1 MVEDA
6 GPSQQYMNQ
15 EGKYVHRLASKISD
29 DGARTEP
36 PSVGQLDAL
45 YLSDDEG
52 AEHIDD
58 EHDDEQAEL
67 VLSFAHNGYEDNL
80 VKERTEWQAMLS
92 NVLTGEIF
100 RSEKS
105 RLQVQGAETKPMLL
119 LWNEL
124 KAKVACRSLNEQRRV
139 LAVGRGFTHEVLDK
153 IANFKPL
160 PPPVTIPQAYAEIG
174 GLLTLL
180 DRCESL
186 WPNMKAMRD
195 YFPMYGSEEL
205 QKRGDAITAWHTVVE
220 SVYQE
225 YDLLK
230 NWTGNEE
237 ADPTKPQAKPD
248 GIMIQQEEFILPQE
262 LPNKPDGA
270 QNSGNS
276 DVAQHQIVSQVQ
288 PSLVDTLL
296 KQEGALQS
304 IFENHIER
312 YLFPLVSRAQD
323 VMREYDSEFSRLG
336 LPDINEV
343 LGPLVA
349 FPIQLIQH
357 SMEERLN
364 GRAKMYSPNAVMIDE
379 AVAKFEAYLNLGVKL
394 AKHCIRLGESIQQ
407 TPLNATM
414 LRSIRFYLDL
424 LSNKF
429 LDGGSSSMSFFR
441 SFKNIEQLD
450 GHFSFLQVT
459 CQLIEGGDISVAEQF
474 CSLHLRILS
483 RLLAYW
489 EHQMQGPRSHRSMDI
504 NRWYADTCE
513 NIRGIHRKLMR
524 FYKTLCNTYENASEF
539 VLRPSRPQ
547 RMERSSSNAN
557 DSNTTILS
565 DGMSSPNN
573 GSNSSASSS
582 TNNLVP
588 GATMQDLVN
597 CLRDHGYALVL
608 PGDDSVWS
616 GTYAFANRAL
626 REQPLVVKALLQGH
640 SRPPLEH
647 HEPGAVVLV
656 TVNEALNWTGP
667 VQQLASGAP
676 LLHMQSQVRLVAQG
690 GYHELQYVQM
700 QQPKLFEEI
709 LQRTVARKSQL
720 ARVEMEL
727 HRMRS
732 VWLRLMLTVL
742 HSAIKFRR
750 DIRKNRLDC
759 METVQV
765 MMAFAHDFGE
775 RSLRLVPEVNRD
787 RVVLKM
793 FDFCLEWL
801 DFVVDDCPPGDGKKF
816 KWTVTAL
823 EFAMKMT
830 KGVNVLALPEDQF
843 SRLRSKVADCM
854 AILIAHYDIMG
865 ARSKA
870 ANLTNHYNR
879 VRLLQQAQT
888 RSATMTTV
896 PTPPNSGVPASS
908 NTYGAGDET
917 DIIESQIAN
926 DSLSTITE
934 SPSSTPQD
942 LVSHQ
947 NSYNSQNNHQSGKQ
961 SSHSGANNSKGI
973 GSTPVSPANSIGAI
987 TTGNCPSSSAVAA
1000 LKDDDEVIAAHRV
1013 TALEKFEQLDARMS
1027 SPATHGK
1034 ILDHHNTEFEFLS
1047 FASSPFTAAAM
1058 RWQRAEPIGVG
1069 SFGSV
1074 FKANSLDDFQVMAV
1088 KEVRISLNQ
1097 SIKKVLK
1104 DIKDEMNVLEM
1115 VSHPNIVQYYGVE
1128 VHRERVYFF
1137 MEYCAGGSLA
1147 EILEDG
1153 PINYEDIVQ
1162 FYSLQILEGLAYLHA
1177 SGIVHRDIKPA
1188 NILMKNNFIK
1198 IVDFGTAKIIE
1209 KNGSIATQ
1217 TMSDRTIGTPM
1228 YMSPEVVTS
1237 GPSASLPS
1245 TDIWSFGCVLMQMLS
1260 GQLPWRVPDNNIFML
1275 MYSIGHYQPYI
1286 PPVDTINPEWHRILT
1301 SCLQKDPSKRPSA
1314 MELLRDDW
1322 INTARGYLNKFMEM
1336 GEEFNDSQE
1345 FEYNDSE
1352 TPSSVSTLNTGINN
1366 SQQTMFN
1373 TQELMQQQQYQE
1385 QELQRQQDN
1394 IAQQEYQPHEVMY
1407 ASELASGY
1415 ESHVSPPEIQQV
1427 TPMEPI
1433 VESDMEYEEQR

>member
-1 MVEDA
+1 MVEEA

-15 EGKYVHRLASKISD
+15 EGMYVHRISSKMAD
-29 DGARTEP
+29 EGARNEI

-52 AEHIDD
+52 AELIDD

-105 RLQVQGAETKPMLL
+105 RLQVQGADTKPILL

-139 LAVGRGFTHEVLDK
+139 LAVGRGFTHEVLEK

-160 PPPVTIPQAYAEIG
+160 PPPVTIPQAYTEIG
-174 GLLTLL
+174 ALLTLL
-180 DRCESL
+180 DRCQAL

-195 YFPMYGSEEL
+195 YYPIYGSEEL
-205 QKRGDAITAWHTVVE
+205 QKRGDALTAWHTVVE

-230 NWTGNEE
+230 NWTGNDE
-237 ADPTKPQAKPD
+237 ANPTKPHTNPN
-248 GIMIQQEEFILPQE
+248 GVMIQQDEFILPRGGSR
-262 LPNKPDGA
+262 KSDGS
-270 QNSGNS
+270 QKSNGSE
-276 DVAQHQIVSQVQ
+276 VAQHPVVSQTVQ

-304 IFENHIER
+304 IFDNHIER
-312 YLFPLVSRAQD
+312 YLFPLVSRAQQ
-323 VMREYDSEFSRLG
+323 VMHEYDSEFSQLG

-364 GRAKMYSPNAVMIDE
+364 GPAKMYNPNAVMIDE
-379 AVAKFEAYLNLGVKL
+379 AVAKFETYLNLGVKL
-394 AKHCIRLGESIQQ
+394 AKHCILLGESIQQ
-407 TPLNATM
+407 TPLNGTM
-414 LRSIRFYLDL
+414 LRSIRFYLNL

-489 EHQMQGPRSHRSMDI
+489 EHQMQGPRSHRNMDI

-539 VLRPSRPQ
+539 VLRPPRPP
-547 RMERSSSNAN
+547 RMGRTPSGGN
-557 DSNTTILS
+557 DSDTTILS
-565 DGMSSPNN
+565 DGSGISSPN
-573 GSNSSASSS
+573 SSANNSS
-582 TNNLVP
+582 TNLLP
-588 GATMQDLVN
+588 GATMQELVN
-597 CLRDHGYALVL
+597 SLRDLGYALVL

-616 GTYAFANRAL
+616 GTYAFASRTL
-626 REQPLVVKALLQGH
+626 RGQPLVVKALLQGH

-656 TVNEALNWTGP
+656 TVNEPLNWTGP

-690 GYHELQYVQM
+690 GYHELQHVQK

-732 VWLRLMLTVL
+732 VWLRLMLTVF

-750 DIRKNRLDC
+750 DMRKNHPDC

-879 VRLLQQAQT
+879 VRLLQQAQM
-888 RSATMTTV
+888 RSASMTTV
-896 PTPPNSGVPASS
+896 PTPPNSGVPAASH
-908 NTYGAGDET
+908 TGAGDES
-917 DIIESQIAN
+917 DIIESQIAGAPLPSETAGN
-926 DSLSTITE
+926 TQHDSN
-934 SPSSTPQD
+934 Q
-942 LVSHQ
+942 V
-947 NSYNSQNNHQSGKQ
+947 SQNGQDDSEVGKQ
-961 SSHSGANNSKGI
+961 SVSSGTTPKNV
-973 GSTPVSPANSIGAI
+973 GSTPISPANSIGTI
-987 TTGNCPSSSAVAA
+987 TTGNSPSSSAVAA

-1034 ILDHHNTEFEFLS
+1034 ILDQHNTEFEFLS

-1088 KEVRISLNQ
+1088 KEVRISLTQ
-1097 SIKKVLK
+1097 SISKVLK

-1137 MEYCAGGSLA
+1137 MEYCPGGSLA

-1217 TMSDRTIGTPM
+1217 TMNDRTIGTPM
-1228 YMSPEVVTS
+1228 YMSPEVVTN

-1286 PPVDTINPEWHRILT
+1286 PPVDSINPEWHRILT

-1336 GEEFNDSQE
+1336 GDEFNDSQE
-1345 FEYNDSE
+1345 FDDNDYE
-1352 TPSSVSTLNTGINN
+1352 TPSSVSTINT

-1373 TQELMQQQQYQE
+1373 TQELILQQQQQQQQEQQE
-1385 QELQRQQDN
+1385 QEQDLQRRQAN
-1394 IAQQEYQPHEVMY
+1394 ISQQEYPHDVMY
-1407 ASELASGY
+1407 ASELVSGY
-1415 ESHVSPPEIQQV
+1415 EPHVSPPEIQQV

-1433 VESDMEYEEQR
+1433 VESDMEYEEQQ